1 MIRVWLIC
9 IALVLPWQS
18 SVQAQ
23 QESAAPIRP
32 LFALAGD
39 STVTHKA
46 GWGLGFAELL
56 HESARMV
63 NLAQGGRSSRSY
75 RTEGWWQKCLDLRP
89 EYVLIQFGHNDQP
102 GKGPER
108 ESDPETDFRDHLR
121 GYVIEA
127 RAAGITPV
135 LLTSLTRRRWDDAG
149 NIIPTLAEYAE
160 ATRAVAAEMDVPLIP
175 LHRLSIEQCEQ
186 LGPTAF
192 RRYEPMQ
199 PEGADHTHLNAPGS
213 RAVAAIVVRELQR
226 LLPELMPH
234 FVAARIDEFSEPKQH
249 AAQQSAGAL
258 RLAETADTIEVTSGN
273 RHVLSYRK
281 TSPPV
286 PEGMPQIYHRS
297 GILHPVHSPAGVQV
311 TAMFP
316 EDHPH
321 QHGVFSAWTRST
333 WNDRKLDFWNLA
345 GGTGRVLH
353 REVVNTS
360 ADDDSVAFVVDLIHR
375 AVEDPVVDILHE
387 RWTVRVHQADA
398 GHFCFDI
405 ESEQQNQTEI
415 PLILEEYHYGG
426 MAIRGPVAWLSQQD
440 RDARDPAGTVSGA
453 VMTNE
458 FGSDRR
464 VGNHE
469 HTRWVVM
476 SGANGELTGGVAVL
490 CHRDNFRAPQAAR
503 LHPTKPYFV
512 FSPCVDGQFTIEQGL
527 PYRARYRYLVFDG
540 AVDQEWIGGQWDTW
554 HAEQSGKSD

>member
-1 MIRVWLIC
+1 MIRVWLC
-9 IALVLPWQS
+9 CVALVVLCPP

-23 QESAAPIRP
+23 QDTSASTRPI
-32 LFALAGD
+32 FVLAGD

-56 HESARMV
+56 QDSSRMV

-75 RTEGWWQKCLDLRP
+75 RTEGWWQKCLDLQPR
-89 EYVLIQFGHNDQP
+89 YLLIQFGHNDQP

-108 ESDPETDFRDHLR
+108 ESDPETDFRAHLR
-121 GYVIEA
+121 GYVSEA

-135 LLTSLTRRRWDDAG
+135 LVTSLTRRRWDEAG
-149 NIIPTLAEYAE
+149 KIIPTLAEYAE
-160 ATRAVAAEMDVPLIP
+160 ATRAVAAELDVPLIP

-186 LGPTAF
+186 IGPTAY

-226 LLPELMPH
+226 LIPAAQAE
-234 FVAARIDEFSEPKQH
+234 FVAARVEEFSEPQQH
-249 AAQQSAGAL
+249 SAQQRAGAL
-258 RLAETADTIEVTSGN
+258 RLLETDHAIEITSGD
-273 RHVLSYRK
+273 RHVLSYLK

-321 QHGVFSAWTRST
+321 QHGVFSAWTRTT
-333 WNDRKLDFWNLA
+333 WNERKIDFWNLA

-353 REVVNTS
+353 RKVISTS
-360 ADDDSVAFVVDLIHR
+360 ADDDSVTFVVDLIHR

-387 RWTVRVHQADA
+387 RWTVRVHQAGA
-398 GHFCFDI
+398 HHFCFDI
-405 ESEQQNQTEI
+405 ESEQQNQTQI

-440 RDARDPAGTVSGA
+440 RDTRDAADVVTGA

-458 FGSDRR
+458 FGSDRK

-476 SGANGELTGGVAVL
+476 SGADGERTGGVAVL

-512 FSPCVDGQFTIEQGL
+512 FSPCVDGQFTIEQGQ

-540 AVDQEWIGGQWDTW
+540 AADQEWIGRQWDAW
-554 HAEQSGKSD
+554 HGDQPGQSN